1 MKIAIA
7 SDHGGFELKQEL
19 IKHYSEKGIILQD
32 LGTDSTA
39 SCDYPDFAKKMA
51 QAILSGHANL
61 GILICGTGIGI
72 SIAANRY
79 HGIRAAVLYDDFVAE
94 MAKKHNNANVIVFGG
109 RTMKRE
115 DVIRRI
121 EIFNQTEFEG
131 GRHCQRLE
139 KIEEGK

>member
-19 IKHYSEKGIILQD
+19 IAYYSQQGLNLVD
-32 LGTDSTA
+32 LGTHNTD
-39 SCDYPDFAKKMA
+39 SCDYPDLAKKMA
-51 QAILSGHANL
+51 ETILAHNADL

-79 HGIRAAVLYDDFVAE
+79 HGIRAALLYDDFVAE

-109 RTMKRE
+109 RTMKLQ

-131 GRHCQRLE
+131 GRHCHRIE

>member
-19 IKHYSEKGIILQD
+19 IRHYADLGIILQD
-32 LGTDSTA
+32 LGTHNTD
-39 SCDYPDFAKKMA
+39 SCDYPDAAKKMA
-51 QAILSGHANL
+51 KVILNGQAEL

-79 HGIRAAVLYDDFVAE
+79 HGIRAALLYDDFTAE

-109 RTMKRE
+109 RTMSAP

-121 EIFNQTEFEG
+121 GIFRQTEFEG
-131 GRHCQRLE
+131 GRHNRRIE